1 MKRAKSQNKK
11 LDIQMREDSVFCF
24 LLSLCEENV
33 MTLKG
38 PIRSFVVDVVFIVVP
53 DVVFGMRMESN
64 SNATKNVQKEPK
76 NYKRN
81 KTCSNMK

>member
-38 PIRSFVVDVVFIVVP
+38 PIRSFVVDVVF
-53 DVVFGMRMESN
+53 GMRMESN